1 MGKILSVPFLETI
14 TFSYLLTELQLFGG
28 DQEEIPWS
36 QKRGHS
42 PCGWV
47 NMWHSVGKWNVKG
60 NCWGFWARWF
70 FLIRESHVEKYF
82 QTWKWILGECDAG
95 HGHSFLRL
103 WEQWGGQ
110 SITDMLNW
118 SAALILLIDW
128 INSSNCF
135 IQTGCY
141 MRKKIL
147 LFRYSLPGVL
157 VPNWSNKLPVSQCV
171 LIKHWLPFLSAFML
185 KLLYLCSSFLP
196 LRLIHLG
203 CLDILLLYLWFH

>member
-14 TFSYLLTELQLFGG
+14 TFSYLLTELQLFFW

-36 QKRGHS
+36 QEHGRS

-47 NMWHSVGKWNVKG
+47 NMWHSVGQRDVKG

-70 FLIRESHVEKYF
+70 FLIRESQVEKYF

-95 HGHSFLRL
+95 HGNSILRL

-110 SITDMLNW
+110 SITEMLNW

-147 LFRYSLPGVL
+147 LFRYSLPEVL
-157 VPNWSNKLPVSQCV
+157 VPNWSNKLPVS
-171 LIKHWLPFLSAFML
+171 
-185 KLLYLCSSFLP
+185 
-196 LRLIHLG
+196 
-203 CLDILLLYLWFH
+203 